1 MMTPGSVYES
11 RKGTGIGRDAQ
22 MVQEGTSCTMMIE
35 SIVVLAGALA
45 GLGAEGGVPAPFAI
59 EVVDAETGRGVPL
72 VELETVNN
80 QRFVTDSNGLAALD
94 GPDLMGQDVFVHVKG
109 HGYEFPKDG
118 FGYRGKALKVE
129 PGGEARLVVKRIN
142 IAERLYRVTGGGI
155 YRDTA
160 MLGREAPI
168 RKPLLNALVF
178 GSDSVIADVYRG
190 RIHWFWGD
198 TNKPS
203 YPLGTFD
210 VPGAR
215 SSIPSEGGLDP
226 GRGVDLDYYVDEK
239 TGFARPA
246 AKMPGA
252 GPTWI
257 GGMTVLRD
265 SSGGERM
272 FAGYVK
278 VRPPMEAYEHGL
290 AEWDDEARRF
300 EKVATFAEK
309 RPIYPNG
316 HTFRRTDPDGT
327 EYVYFTTPFPLTRA
341 RADPATLADVRRYE
355 GFSPLKSG
363 TRLEARQLDRG
374 PDGRLVYAWKVDTPP
389 LSQQDQDKFLKAGAM
404 KPEEALIALR
414 DAGTGRTVLGHG
426 GSVYWNDFRK
436 RWIMIAVEI
445 FGESSVLGEVWY
457 AEADAPTGPWV
468 YARKVVTHDKYSFYN
483 PKQHPFFDQDGGRT
497 VFFEGTYTHT
507 FSGNTNPTP
516 RYDYNQV
523 MYRLDLSDPRLNLP
537 VAVYVASEASP
548 PTRFA
553 VRTPGADPGN
563 RPVAFFAPERPGEGT
578 VPVFEAAGNGTGLRV
593 GEPPKEQAD
602 ASSGAVF
609 HALPADLP
617 KPPSTSVPLYE
628 FAEEAGGKRAY
639 STDGKPPGPG
649 FVRAEKPF
657 CLVWRTPRAQ
667 EARPT
672 DVPVSSQK

>member
-1 MMTPGSVYES
+1 MMMT
-11 RKGTGIGRDAQ
+11 K
-22 MVQEGTSCTMMIE
+22 
-35 SIVVLAGALA
+35 SIVVLAFALV
-45 GLGAEGGVPAPFAI
+45 GAEEGGGVPAPFAI
-59 EVVDAETGRGVPL
+59 EVVDADTGRGVPL

-94 GPDLMGQDVFVHVKG
+94 GPDLMGQDVFVHVKS

-129 PGGEARLVVKRIN
+129 PGGEARLELKRIN

-168 RKPLLNALVF
+168 RKPLINALVL

-190 RIHWFWGD
+190 KVYWFWGD

-203 YPLGTFD
+203 YPLGNFD
-210 VPGAR
+210 VPGAT
-215 SSIPSEGGLDP
+215 SSLPSDGGLDP

-265 SSGGERM
+265 SSGAERM

-278 VRPPMEAYEHGL
+278 VRPPMEVYEHGL
-290 AEWDDEARRF
+290 AEWDDKAKRF
-300 EKVATFAEK
+300 AKVATFEEK
-309 RPIYPNG
+309 LPIYPTG
-316 HTFRRTDPDGT
+316 HTFHRADPDGT

-341 RADPATLADVRRYE
+341 KADPATLADVRRYE
-355 GFSPLKSG
+355 GYTPLKAG
-363 TRLEARQLDRG
+363 TRPGDRQLDRG
-374 PDGRLVYAWKVDTPP
+374 RDGRLVYAWKVDTPP
-389 LSQQDQDKFLKAGAM
+389 LSQRDQEEFIKAGVL
-404 KPEEALIALR
+404 KPEEALISLR

-426 GSVYWNDFRK
+426 GSVYWNDYRK
-436 RWIMIAVEI
+436 RWVMIAVEG
-445 FGESSVLGEVWY
+445 FGQSSFLGEVWY
-457 AEADAPTGPWV
+457 AEADTPTGPWA

-497 VFFEGTYTHT
+497 IFFEGTYTHT

-516 RYDYNQV
+516 RYDYNQI

-537 VAVYVASEASP
+537 VVIYLASEPST

-553 VRTPGADPGN
+553 PRQPGTDPGH
-563 RPVAFFAPERPGEGT
+563 RSPAFFALERPGEGT
-578 VPVFEAAGNGTGLRV
+578 VPVFEGADDGAGLRV
-593 GEPPKEQAD
+593 GEPSKQAAG

-609 HALPADLP
+609 HALPVDISS
-617 KPPSTSVPLYE
+617 PPATAVPLYE
-628 FAEEAGGKRAY
+628 FTEGAGGKRVY
-639 STDGKPPGPG
+639 STDRMPPGPG
-649 FVRAEKPF
+649 YVRAEKPI
-657 CLVWRTPRAQ
+657 CLVWRNPKAP
-667 EARPT
+667 ESRPT
-672 DVPVSSQK
+672 D